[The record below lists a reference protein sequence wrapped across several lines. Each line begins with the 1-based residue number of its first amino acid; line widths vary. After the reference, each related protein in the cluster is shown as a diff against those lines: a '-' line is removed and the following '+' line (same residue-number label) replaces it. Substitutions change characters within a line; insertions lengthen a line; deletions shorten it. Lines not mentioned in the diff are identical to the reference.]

1 MCDMS
6 SRVDAINNS
15 KSKVRFRDLSLFR
28 KIIFFNPPNLMGSL
42 VPLLHSIINFMICLL
57 ETH

>member
-1 MCDMS
+1 MS

-15 KSKVRFRDLSLFR
+15 KSIVRFRDLSLFR
-28 KIIFFNPPNLMGSL
+28 KINFFNPPNLPGSL

>member
-1 MCDMS
+1 MS

-15 KSKVRFRDLSLFR
+15 KSIVRFRDLSLFR
-28 KIIFFNPPNLMGSL
+28 KINFFNPPNLMGSL